1 MVWWCDICNSDCI
14 IIEFLVM
21 IIKAFSMERTM
32 NPKIIIVSTSSEIS
46 TQDDCQYCTGKPIC

>member
-46 TQDDCQYCTGKPIC
+46 TQDDCQYCIS